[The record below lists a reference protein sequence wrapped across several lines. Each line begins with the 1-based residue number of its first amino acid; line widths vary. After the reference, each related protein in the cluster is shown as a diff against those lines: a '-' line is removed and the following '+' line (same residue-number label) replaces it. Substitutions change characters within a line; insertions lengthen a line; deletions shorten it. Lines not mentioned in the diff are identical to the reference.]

1 MTTLSQ
7 AHMLRRIAKLL
18 DCDPAEVEQRVVD
31 MLDEQRVVG
40 EIEWQEQYEREHGTA
55 S

>member
-18 DCDPAEVEQRVVD
+18 DCDPAEVEQHVID
-31 MLDEQRVVG
+31 MLDEARILG
-40 EIEWQEQYEREHGTA
+40 ELEEMERERA
-55 S
+55 DEQ